1 MVYALGIKEEKSARY
16 GIITVLFICACVG
29 LSVGCQ
35 THSQKVYSSQLNE
48 IEAAKSRG
56 ELSGAEY
63 LQLKNQAQILKT
75 ELHLVWKLVI
85 DMIGNVQFWGVFYL
99 KPIMSLSAKY

>member
-1 MVYALGIKEEKSARY
+1 M
-16 GIITVLFICACVG
+16 TVLLICACVG

-35 THSQKVYSSQLNE
+35 THSQQVYSSQLNE

-63 LQLKNQAQILKT
+63 IQLKHQSQNAHEQREAYDRWSM
-75 ELHLVWKLVI
+75 ELI
-85 DMIGNVQFWGVFYL
+85 TD
-99 KPIMSLSAKY
+99 

>member
-1 MVYALGIKEEKSARY
+1 MKGIKSARY
-16 GIITVLFICACVG
+16 SIITVLFICACVG

-35 THSQKVYSSQLNE
+35 THSQQVYSSQLNE

-63 LQLKNQAQILKT
+63 LQLKHQAQNAHKQREAYNRAVLRDSRGLRRVT
-75 ELHLVWKLVI
+75 
-85 DMIGNVQFWGVFYL
+85 NPPPPQT
-99 KPIMSLSAKY
+99 PQSLRLANP

>member
-1 MVYALGIKEEKSARY
+1 MNDTGIKSAY
-16 GIITVLFICACVG
+16 VIITVLFICACVG

-35 THSQKVYSSQLNE
+35 THSQQVYSSQLNE

-63 LQLKNQAQILKT
+63 LQLKHQAQNAHKQREAYNRAVLR
-75 ELHLVWKLVI
+75 ERFERLEES
-85 DMIGNVQFWGVFYL
+85 D
-99 KPIMSLSAKY
+99 

>member
-1 MVYALGIKEEKSARY
+1 MKDIKPARY
-16 GIITVLFICACVG
+16 GIITVLFVCACVG

-63 LQLKNQAQILKT
+63 LQLKNQAQNAHKQREAYNRAGLRARF
-75 ELHLVWKLVI
+75 ERLEES
-85 DMIGNVQFWGVFYL
+85 D
-99 KPIMSLSAKY
+99 